1 METDKSIHNKAIK
14 LIEGGIVEIKG
25 NWFKLKKLSDD
36 ADDLH
41 CIECELDSIC
51 ELEHSEVC
59 VECERILHGQCCLRL
74 VSENK

>member
-1 METDKSIHNKAIK
+1 MDTDKSIHDKAIR

-36 ADDLH
+36 AYDLP

-59 VECERILHGQCCLRL
+59 VECERILHNQCYLRL